1 MLYPVEL
8 RDPLTTGPTPAGNI
22 VGRHRRL
29 MRLRWATPD
38 HPPVCRC
45 GGIDLALRL
54 PGGNAVYRAGEGRDL
69 ASVSRGRVFR
79 NMIEVRSSPI
89 HGRGAFA
96 TSAIRRGD
104 MFHTAHLLVFDCEQS
119 AALARTAAANYVFHV
134 EDCPGDPSSDTTGI
148 ALSPISFVNHD
159 ATCNATFVVNSSA
172 LTVTFTALRE
182 IEAGEEITIDYGDF
196 AGKLGID

>member
-8 RDPLTTGPTPAGNI
+8 RDPLASGSTPAGNSSGATGVLCVFAGQRQI
-22 VGRHRRL
+22 TRPFAGAERRF
-29 MRLRWATPD
+29 WAL
-38 HPPVCRC
+38 H
-45 GGIDLALRL
+45 L
-54 PGGNAVYRAGEGRDL
+54 PGGNAVYRTGEGRDL

-96 TSAIRRGD
+96 TDAIRRGG

-119 AALARTAAANYVFHV
+119 AALTRTAAANYVFHG
-134 EDCPGDPSSDTTGI
+134 EDCQGDPDRDTTGI
-148 ALSPISFVNHD
+148 ALSPISFVNHER
-159 ATCNATFVVNSSA
+159 TCNASCEVNSRA
-172 LTVTFTALRE
+172 LKVTFTALRD